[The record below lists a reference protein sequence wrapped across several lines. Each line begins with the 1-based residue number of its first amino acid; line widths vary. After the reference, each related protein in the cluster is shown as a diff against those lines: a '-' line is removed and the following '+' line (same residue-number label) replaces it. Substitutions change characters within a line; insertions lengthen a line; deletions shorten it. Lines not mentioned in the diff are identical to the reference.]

1 MIIGKRLTVVALSA
15 ALLAASGCAGKP
27 PQQACREYGFKEGT
41 DAFAACVQ
49 KEVLA
54 EKERSAIIASGARRN
69 ASGNPNRSDDPPA
82 RTCTT
87 FGKVTT
93 CN

>member
-1 MIIGKRLTVVALSA
+1 MRLPVIALSA

-27 PQQACREYGFKEGT
+27 PQQACKEYGFKEGT

-69 ASGNPNRSDDPPA
+69 ANSNLNRPDDPPA
-82 RTCTT
+82 RYCTT
-87 FGKVTT
+87 FGTVTT